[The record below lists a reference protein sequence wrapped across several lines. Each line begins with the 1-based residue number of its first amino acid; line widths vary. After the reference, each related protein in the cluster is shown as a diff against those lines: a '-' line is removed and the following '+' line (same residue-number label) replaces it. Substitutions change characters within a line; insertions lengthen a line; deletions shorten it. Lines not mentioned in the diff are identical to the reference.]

1 MPEKLTLLKHNT
13 DRVPK
18 RSGYNPSVCQPTR
31 TRQHKQLSCVVG
43 QGWPCLKTGKRL
55 NLPDKEESTATAL
68 TPFLVCVQPPPPP
81 RTKSYPISEGA
92 AIHRPIV
99 SYPGFSN
106 APQKEGSLCPA

>member
-1 MPEKLTLLKHNT
+1 MTLLKHNT

-18 RSGYNPSVCQPTR
+18 RGGYNPSVCQPTR

-81 RTKSYPISEGA
+81 PGQKVIRYRWGRLFTGLSFRTQ
-92 AIHRPIV
+92 V
-99 SYPGFSN
+99 SLTPLKKKVACALRS
-106 APQKEGSLCPA
+106 